1 MVSTFILE
9 KQSIHNNI
17 GTATTSRKEMVF
29 TLGSIREGQSEH
41 VFSVA
46 P

>member
-17 GTATTSRKEMVF
+17 GTATTRKEMVF